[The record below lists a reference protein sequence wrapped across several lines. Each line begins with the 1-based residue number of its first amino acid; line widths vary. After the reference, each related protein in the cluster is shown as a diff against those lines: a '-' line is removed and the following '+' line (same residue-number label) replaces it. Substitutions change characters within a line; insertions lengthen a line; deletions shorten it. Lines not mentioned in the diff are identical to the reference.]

1 MLVKELKEK
10 LKSYG
15 LSTAGVK
22 QELEARLENYENEL
36 NAKDPSRLAAAV
48 SNTTSGGGE
57 SGGDEQD
64 ENETTELNNSTDES
78 KHLENGNKNL
88 LHIFLNSR
96 YLNALD
102 RKSFIQLPNI
112 Y

>member
-22 QELEARLENYENEL
+22 QELEARLESYENEL
-36 NAKDPSRLAAAV
+36 NAKDPSRLAAAA
-48 SNTTSGGGE
+48 SNTTSGN
-57 SGGDEQD
+57 DEED

-78 KHLENGNKNL
+78 KHLENGKQKIYC
-88 LHIFLNSR
+88 IFFLEI
-96 YLNALD
+96 LV
-102 RKSFIQLPNI
+102 I
-112 Y
+112 